1 MKQMKL
7 FLSFLLLL
15 SVSFS
20 LAQTGVVVTY
30 YDNSTQGFNVSTS
43 GKLYFSNDNLNIKA
57 DGSATPTS
65 IPVSIIRKV
74 TFSNTLSTTT
84 FGEND
89 NHMVLFP
96 NPSSD
101 IIRISADTIENLEV
115 NIYAMTGQ
123 LVQKGSYTVNQD
135 IDISGIPP
143 GLYLVQANNITFKFV
158 KK

>member
-1 MKQMKL
+1 MKQVKL
-7 FLSFLLLL
+7 LLSLLLLL

-20 LAQTGVVVTY
+20 FAQTGVVVTY
-30 YDNSTQGFNVSTS
+30 YDNSTQGFNVSAL
-43 GKLYFSNDNLNIKA
+43 GKLYFANDNLNIKP
-57 DGSATPTS
+57 DGSATLTS

-84 FGEND
+84 FGENE

-101 IIRISADTIENLEV
+101 IIRISADTIENLDV
-115 NIYAMTGQ
+115 SIYAMTGQ
-123 LVQKGSYTVNQD
+123 LVQKGSYSVNQD
-135 IDISGIPP
+135 IDISGISP
-143 GLYLVQANNITFKFV
+143 GLYLVQANNLTFKFV